1 MSMKSNNSFQAIALA
16 AGKGTRMGSD
26 LPKVL
31 VPLCGRPVIAHVLDA
46 LQAVGITEPVVVVG
60 YRAEVV
66 RETLGDRVAY
76 AFQDEQRGSGHA
88 VICARQ
94 AADGAENLLVMC
106 GDSPLFKVETIR
118 LLMETHLQEQ
128 AAVTLASAV
137 LADPTGYGRII
148 RAENGDVAG
157 IAEEKV
163 ATDEQRAVKEIN
175 GGLYAF
181 DADWLWENI
190 GLMRENTAGELCLT
204 EMVDIAIMQCRRV
217 ATAAASPD
225 EVAGINTPE
234 QLRAAE
240 NVLSARG
247 C

>member
-1 MSMKSNNSFQAIALA
+1 MLA

-26 LPKVL
+26 MPKVL
-31 VPLCGRPVIAHVLDA
+31 VPLCGRPVITHVLDA
-46 LQAVGITEPVVVVG
+46 LGAAGITCPVVVVG
-60 YRAEVV
+60 YRAEAV
-66 RETLGDRVAY
+66 RETLGGCVAY

-94 AADGAENLLVMC
+94 AADGEENLVVMC
-106 GDSPLFKVETIR
+106 GDSPLFRVETIR

-128 AAVTLASAV
+128 AVVTLASAV
-137 LADPTGYGRII
+137 LDDPTGYGRII
-148 RAENGDVAG
+148 RTVNGDVAG

-163 ATDEQRAVKEIN
+163 ATDEQRAVNEIN

-190 GLMRENTAGELCLT
+190 GRMRENAAGELCLT
-204 EMVDIAIMQCRRV
+204 EMVDIAIMQGRRV
-217 ATAAASPD
+217 ATVPASPD

-234 QLRAAE
+234 QLLAAE
-240 NVLSARG
+240 LILSERNG
-247 C
+247 HMV